1 MIFKSLSVI
10 FPLLNEEKRLTYAFN
25 DIQKFNKK
33 KLAKKLEYIFVDD
46 GSTDNSFK
54 IIKEFI
60 SKNSSKNIRYKS
72 IKLKKNFGKGYALKI
87 GVKNSSYEW
96 ILTIDTDISVSL
108 LELLYWKKKNYI
120 KNHQD
125 NLIYFGSRSMKNSK
139 INYKFYRK
147 FLGFIFSSL
156 VRLLFNTELKD
167 TQCGFKLYKSNIA
180 KNIFSKIQSHRFTH
194 DVEILNLAKKFEIE
208 IQETPVN
215 WSHKKNSKLNIIFD
229 SFKMFIDLIDI
240 KLKIK

>member
-72 IKLKKNFGKGYALKI
+72 IKLKKKF
-87 GVKNSSYEW
+87 
-96 ILTIDTDISVSL
+96 
-108 LELLYWKKKNYI
+108 WK
-120 KNHQD
+120 
-125 NLIYFGSRSMKNSK
+125 
-139 INYKFYRK
+139 
-147 FLGFIFSSL
+147 
-156 VRLLFNTELKD
+156 RL
-167 TQCGFKLYKSNIA
+167 CFK
-180 KNIFSKIQSHRFTH
+180 
-194 DVEILNLAKKFEIE
+194 
-208 IQETPVN
+208 N
-215 WSHKKNSKLNIIFD
+215 WS
-229 SFKMFIDLIDI
+229 
-240 KLKIK
+240 